1 MKKII
6 YSLVIMIAAGSLFTS
21 CIEQVEPE
29 GIRDLREAKARYY
42 DALSQLRAKDG
53 VYREAEAAYKLAQA
67 AHEQAIAD
75 QIKQETA
82 DAAKMAEL
90 QRELK
95 QILNE
100 RESME
105 NQKKAAELEAY
116 IDSLQKA
123 MEIAEKDHE
132 INLIKKQKELAQAE
146 ENLRTALRDIALAAA
161 DLTPKEKAAV
171 VAAVEK
177 YLEWHKKVADQKIKV
192 LEAEQALAKAKIAQE
207 KADLEWDSETHAY
220 MDALDRMNRDK
231 SRAEANRD
239 YWQLVYDNLQAPNVE
254 DLDTWKAELDKYQ
267 AEKDELEYS
276 RYKIVQDSAALMV
289 EVHDAFDAYRAK
301 VNSWLNNHSY
311 LGNLT
316 DNKGYPSK
324 LLNPKTDEPKYN
336 EGDITYTTKYK
347 ITDTEGVLDDENPGK
362 SYDPGTTFGNSANI
376 APVGTLPELKI
387 ESTPAFVK
395 FDAQLASFTGID
407 VDGETRDLYKDG
419 KLTIDNDMYDFI
431 LGDSLGNIGTQE
443 LKRTKGEGKAAH
455 LETVATADYGLWG
468 AYYTLLRDKVLLEP
482 VTTPKA
488 DLEKQLADAKKVWE
502 EHRAILAAGKSGYKP
517 LTDAIAALEEAEKNE
532 SDQIG
537 DMAKAINEL
546 KDAFESVVSLDLSRN
561 DSMRI
566 IKAFAAFGKARE
578 EYLEY
583 KNDGKQ
589 AINFKYYRYGSS
601 KKGGETIID
610 SVLFSALTYDDLK
623 KDKYGY
629 LTTDAD
635 TRYCGHTESDYKAVD
650 DPEQYALAHIAR
662 QLLNKDFADMLLNAP
677 LSWDFSACDLNA
689 VVGSPAHNAFYN
701 EYEFV
706 KGDETKPKTDPL
718 HYDHMETKPGGEIY
732 ESPKLTAAKNA
743 VKYAHV
749 KYENIYRMFWAEPYP
764 TDPNTKTLDNE
775 AEISVEKY
783 SYDTF
788 TKPYNCVTFT
798 GQEVD
803 FSKAIGA
810 ILGTV
815 DVEASNQNAT
825 NLDNGGTVS
834 TMSAVFGTIWGLKWE
849 GEYNEDG
856 SMKDPVSPWKSFKS
870 KADDQLKFQTIRTD
884 FYNLMVAEYRLW
896 LANHPA
902 DKDLDVIKAWIESV
916 EAAIKELNAGNA
928 DLAKKA
934 YELDK
939 AVYDNLVK
947 NAGTSRD
954 NWTEFAGSYVS
965 SGVTHFRPKITK
977 IWMGDNYTIQY
988 SGLYADTESTTP
1000 NKPWTGSSNNGSWNS
1015 NLKAK
1020 QLEFANE
1027 VLPDFPKKVAELM
1040 DRTDD
1045 IDDQIAHLDIFL
1057 ESLKDA
1063 YFAAAKVYDL
1073 QKEFTDAE
1081 GNPAAN
1087 WDELQANYEQA
1098 LKDFK
1103 NKKDAMH
1110 QLCASNIKYYDG
1122 LVDKAAKE
1130 IADFDENTKAPEAA
1144 LEVAKKQAALEEAK
1158 FLLDY
1163 YETVFKGIKDDLNLI
1178 LEYLKSLDIQF
1189 VIPNVTIPE

>member
-53 VYREAEAAYKLAQA
+53 VYREAEAALKLAEAAVQQA
-67 AHEQAIAD
+67 TAD

-82 DAAKMAEL
+82 DAAKMNEL
-90 QRELK
+90 LREK
-95 QILNE
+95 QALENE
-100 RESME
+100 AYSME
-105 NQKKAAELEAY
+105 MELRAAQIEAE
-116 IDSLQKA
+116 IDSLQKV
-123 MEIAEKDHE
+123 MEIREKQHE
-132 INLIKKQKELAQAE
+132 IDLVDKQRELAQAQE
-146 ENLRTALRDIALAAA
+146 TLRQALRDIALAAA

-171 VAAVEK
+171 IAAVEK
-177 YLEWHKKVADQKIKV
+177 YLEWHKKVADQKIVVMEKE
-192 LEAEQALAKAKIAQE
+192 LALNKAKIAAD
-207 KADLEWDSETHAY
+207 KADLEWDSEEHEYA
-220 MDALDRMNRDK
+220 DALDLLQRDK
-231 SRAEANRD
+231 ERAEEARD
-239 YWQLVYDNLQAPNVE
+239 FYQMVYDNLPAPNVE

-301 VNSWLNNHSY
+301 VGSWVSGHSY
-311 LGNLT
+311 LGTLT
-316 DNKGYPSK
+316 ANNGYP
-324 LLNPKTDEPKYN
+324 LATPDPKKEPKYN
-336 EGDITYTTKYK
+336 EGDITYKTIYE
-347 ITDTEGVLDDENPGK
+347 ITDKEGVLDDEKPGEK
-362 SYDPGTTFGNSANI
+362 YPAGTVFGNSANI

-502 EHRAILAAGKSGYKP
+502 EHRAVLKAGKSGYKP

-610 SVLFSALTYDDLK
+610 SVLFSALSYDDLK

-677 LSWDFSACDLNA
+677 LSWDFTACDLNA
-689 VVGSPAHNAFYN
+689 EVGSPAHNAFYN
-701 EYEFV
+701 EYVFV
-706 KGDETKPKTDPL
+706 KGDETLPKTDPKY
-718 HYDHMETKPGGEIY
+718 YDHMETKPGGEVY

-743 VKYAHV
+743 VKYAHA

-764 TDPNTKTLDNE
+764 TDPNANTLDNE
-775 AEISVEKY
+775 NEISVEKY

-815 DVEASNQNAT
+815 DVEASDQNAT
-825 NLDNGGTVS
+825 NLDNSGTVS
-834 TMSAVFGTIWGLKWE
+834 TMSAVFGTTWSLVWE
-849 GEYNEDG
+849 GEYKANG
-856 SMKDPVSPWKSFKS
+856 SIKMPTSPWADFKS
-870 KADDQLKFQTIRTD
+870 KTDDQLKFQTNRTD

-902 DKDLDVIKAWIESV
+902 DKDLDVIKKWIESV

-939 AVYDNLVK
+939 AVYDNMVK
-947 NAGTSRD
+947 NSGTSQD
-954 NWTEFAGSYVS
+954 NWTEFAGTYT
-965 SGVTHFRPKITK
+965 SGGKTYFCPKINK
-977 IWMGDNYTIQY
+977 IWMGDNYTIMY
-988 SGLYADTESTTP
+988 SGLVAGSETVYTT
-1000 NKPWTGSSNNGSWNS
+1000 SSNNGKWASR
-1015 NLKAK
+1015 LKGK

-1027 VLPDFPKKVAELM
+1027 VLPDFPKKVADLM
-1040 DRTDD
+1040 DRTDE
-1045 IDDQIAHLDIFL
+1045 IDDQIAHLDITL
-1057 ESLKDA
+1057 KALKDA

-1073 QKEFTDAE
+1073 QKQFADAD
-1081 GNPAAN
+1081 GNPATD
-1087 WDELQANYEQA
+1087 WDQLKANYEQA
-1098 LKDFK
+1098 LKDFA
-1103 NKKDAMH
+1103 NENDAMH
-1110 QLCASNIKYYDG
+1110 KMFASLIEFYDG
-1122 LVDKAAKE
+1122 QVDKAAKD
-1130 IADFDENTKAPEAA
+1130 IADFQSKAPDEAIK
-1144 LEVAKKQAALEEAK
+1144 VAKAQAELDEAK

-1178 LEYLKSLDIQF
+1178 LEYLKSLDVQL
-1189 VIPNVTIPE
+1189 VIPNVTIPA